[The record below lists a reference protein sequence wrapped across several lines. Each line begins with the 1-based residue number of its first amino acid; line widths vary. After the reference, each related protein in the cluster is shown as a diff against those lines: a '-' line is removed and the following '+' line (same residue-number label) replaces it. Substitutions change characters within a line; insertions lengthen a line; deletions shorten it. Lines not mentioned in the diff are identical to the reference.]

1 MTELLDVSL
10 EFLVDDAPLWFHMRV
25 SPGPE
30 PNQFRLED
38 ALCDV
43 SVWEELD
50 EDTLQRVPFSSPASY
65 HDVIEAELIQH
76 EKRPILRFVRLI
88 AKTRDRCFDFRF
100 PHEYMVTS
108 ELHTHDADELRA
120 SVEAR
125 GGYWYVRP
133 GQVEDRLLIYL
144 APESSY
150 DPTSDVESLRTP

>member
-1 MTELLDVSL
+1 MTELPDVRL
-10 EFLVDDAPLWFHMRV
+10 EFVVDDAPLSFAMRV

-65 HDVIEAELIQH
+65 HDLIEAELVQH
-76 EKRPILRFVRLI
+76 EKRPVLRFVRLI
-88 AKTRDRCFDFRF
+88 AKTEDKCFDFRF
-100 PHEYMVTS
+100 PHKYLELS
-108 ELHTHDADELRA
+108 ELQTAAAYELRA

-144 APESSY
+144 SPQSDY
-150 DPTSDVESLRTP
+150 DPTSDVESLKAV